1 MASMDDIRVG
11 LKVTV
16 DEAQKQAV
24 TQTEAMVA
32 GLGAKVASMSTAA
45 TAGIGVVLAG
55 VAGTAAAMIATVG
68 AASKFEDS
76 FAGIKKTVNATDVEF
91 EKLAGNIRRMAV
103 DIPIATSQLNAIGE
117 IGGQLGISA
126 AGLTK
131 FIDTIAKLGVATRL
145 STESAALG
153 LARLR
158 EIFQLSE
165 NDFDNL
171 ASTLVDLGNNFA
183 AIEDEILNTALRLA
197 AGGKIAGA
205 TAQDVLALATA
216 LQAVGVQSQAGG
228 TAISRVFQQIRIAS
242 TTGGAALATF
252 ANVTGLTNEQ
262 FKELANQDAAQ
273 AFNVFLLGLQR
284 ISDGGGNVIAVLEDL
299 GLKQQRTIRALLSL
313 AEAGDLVGESLA
325 VANSAYIANIA
336 LNDEATKRFETFKSQ
351 TKLLNN
357 AFQELRIEIG
367 TFFLPA
373 AKAMVETLTMM
384 FKIFDSNNNSTKGFT
399 TTVAGLT
406 AVIVGLGLAFSSIIK
421 PMMLLRFN
429 TKATGVATGELIANF
444 DTYKNQ
450 LSVTKDQLIA
460 GQKAMKRFRMGL
472 LGITAALAVISI
484 GYAIFK
490 KRQEQNLQAT
500 QRFLETGQVLSTLQ
514 EDLAEKQNT
523 LNELTAEGSN
533 VSEDYI
539 KAKEIEIEKLEELLG
554 LIEQTNIQSFFDA
567 SRIELSDEQSKRIV
581 ESYEDLFNALSQFD
595 AIEGVSDF
603 DFNAQIAE
611 AIGLSE
617 SEAQALYSQ
626 GIGAFLDAVAAGEAA
641 GLDSMDKVF
650 NTFQKI
656 RGILTA
662 DTLNP
667 FDTKFNK
674 EFKNQIDILREY
686 NDVLILL
693 TKGFLQSN
701 MSQEQ
706 QDEVLQRLLDR
717 YNEANDLT
725 GEFAFTLQ
733 DVKNSEELLN
743 KVIQQSIDSLEGLE
757 NNTKN
762 NSIAMQDL
770 AQQFLNAEKSA
781 SDFIQELDKLNSLDV
796 VSGDGLVAGFDKMQ
810 DRLISANFLV
820 AQLVSKGFPALA
832 KQAQDLPLDER
843 IGHVTALLGTAN
855 HELQDMEGH
864 LVSNVAGFEE
874 FVNTTDEGLQMII
887 DGLTGGIEE
896 SAAQEALKNT
906 FTEFAVSKRGE
917 ELQILNEIVRMQE
930 SSRKVAE
937 GILQAQSELVALTED
952 LSYQGI
958 TISQIDIRRMEA
970 KEAQLAFEEAIAEYG
985 AEGVITSNEQL
996 KLLQMTLNIDRMRDK
1011 LSQQMTAR
1019 ERKRIRDKEKEVQF
1033 LELAVEQGVAEQL
1046 DLDAAKEELDELK
1059 KPLSDTDRQILE
1071 LQKEIAEA
1079 QKVAYE
1085 ARMEAVSPEVLSAM
1099 QNVVDKEKDLANFA
1113 NEVASAQ
1120 NNVAEAYAAARIE
1133 ADKNKAKLHEL
1144 MIMYPNMQGMIKE
1157 LADSIGIPA
1166 EITQAVLVEMEKSR
1180 AAYESELSIMNSDYE
1195 AFIAEIATKPIV
1207 FTADTSQVD
1216 NAINRLTSTGR
1227 SQGIVNMFGDP
1238 DEYFGRVREYS
1249 TAPLTETGRSQ
1260 GIVNMFGDPDEYFG
1274 RYSGGIIPV
1283 GRYSTV
1289 GEAGPEKVMSLR
1301 GGGSMVFPNKTGG
1314 GGNGITVD
1322 NMNINITGLPADP
1335 ITARKVALNIRKE
1348 LTKLEKEGNAGTGLL
1363 NR

>member
-1 MASMDDIRVG
+1 MSQMDDIRVG

-32 GLGAKVASMSTAA
+32 GLGAKVAAMSGAA

-384 FKIFDSNNNSTKGFT
+384 FKIFDSNSNATKGMT

-406 AVIVGLGLAFSSIIK
+406 AVIVGLGLAFGSIIK
-421 PMMLLRFN
+421 PMMMLRMN
-429 TKATGVATGELIANF
+429 AKMVGVATGDLIANF
-444 DTYKNQ
+444 DTYKDQ
-450 LSVTKDQLIA
+450 LKVTKEQLLA
-460 GQKAMKRFRMGL
+460 GQKALKRFRMGL
-472 LGITAALAVISI
+472 MGVTAALAVISI

-490 KRQEQNLQAT
+490 KRQEENLQAT
-500 QRFLETGQVLSTLQ
+500 QRFLETGQVLKQLQ
-514 EDLAEKQNT
+514 DDLAEKQEK
-523 LNELTAEGSN
+523 LNELTKEGTNTSA
-533 VSEDYI
+533 DYV
-539 KAKEIEIEKLEELLG
+539 KSKEIEIEKLKELVG
-554 LIEQTNIQSFFDA
+554 LIETTNVQSFFDA
-567 SRIELSDEQSKRIV
+567 SNIELSDEQAQNIV
-581 ESYEDLFNALSQFD
+581 GSYDELFNTLSQFD
-595 AIEGVSDF
+595 ATDGIDF
-603 DFNAQIAE
+603 DFNQQIADALGMNE
-611 AIGLSE
+611 ADVV
-617 SEAQALYSQ
+617 ALYDE
-626 GIGAFLDAVAAGEAA
+626 GIGAFFDAVAAGEAA
-641 GLDSMDKVF
+641 GLDSMNKVF
-650 NTFQKI
+650 NTFQQI

-662 DTLNP
+662 DKLNP
-667 FDTKFNK
+667 FDTKMTK
-674 EFKNQIDILREY
+674 QYGDQIDVLRDY
-686 NDVLILL
+686 NDVLLLL

-706 QDEVLQRLLDR
+706 QDAVLQRLTDR
-717 YNEANDLT
+717 YNEANGLT
-725 GEFAFTLQ
+725 GDYAFTIQ
-733 DVKNSEELLN
+733 DVKNNEELLN
-743 KVIQQSIDSLEGLE
+743 KVIQQSIDSLDDLE
-757 NNTKN
+757 DTTKN
-762 NSIAMQDL
+762 NSMAMQDL
-770 AQQFLNAEKSA
+770 AQDFINAEKSA
-781 SDFIQELDKLNSLDV
+781 SSFIQEIDKLNSLDV
-796 VSGDGLVAGFDKMQ
+796 VSGAGVVAGFDKMT
-810 DRLISANFLV
+810 DRLTSANFLV
-820 AQLVSKGFPALA
+820 AELVSRGFPALA
-832 KQAQDLPLDER
+832 KQAQSMPLDQR

-864 LVSNVAGFEE
+864 LVSNVEGFEE
-874 FVNTTDEGLQMII
+874 FVNITDEGLQFII
-887 DGLTGGIEE
+887 DGLVGGIDE
-896 SAAQEALKNT
+896 ATAQEALKNT
-906 FTEFAVSKRGE
+906 FTEFAIAKRGE
-917 ELQILNEIVRMQE
+917 ELEIITEIVEMQN
-930 SSRKVAE
+930 SSRKAAE
-937 GILQAQSELVALTED
+937 GIMQAQAELAALTQD
-952 LSYQGI
+952 LVHQGI

-985 AEGVITSNEQL
+985 EEGVVTSSEQL

-1019 ERKRIRDKEKEVQF
+1019 ERKRIRDKEKEVKF

-1059 KPLSDTDRQILE
+1059 NPLSDTERQILE

-1085 ARMEAVSPEVLSAM
+1085 ARIEAVSPEVVSAM
-1099 QNVVDKEKDLANFA
+1099 QNVVNKEKELANFG
-1113 NEVASAQ
+1113 NQ
-1120 NNVAEAYAAARIE
+1120 VAEAQRNVADAFAAA
-1133 ADKNKAKLHEL
+1133 ALTTQKNQQRVREL
-1144 MIMYPNMQGMIKE
+1144 MIMYPQLQGMILE
-1157 LADSIGIPA
+1157 TAEAVGIPA
-1166 EITQAVLVEMEKSR
+1166 EITQAVLVEMEKGDAIYR
-1180 AAYESELSIMNSDYE
+1180 ETLNGMGIFYDE
-1195 AFIAEIATKPIV
+1195 FISEIASKPVV
-1207 FTADTSQVD
+1207 FTVDTTQVD

-1227 SQGIVNMFGDP
+1227 SLGITNMFGDP
-1238 DEYFGRVREYS
+1238 DEYYGRIPQYS
-1249 TAPLTETGRSQ
+1249 TAAQTETGRSG
-1260 GIVNMFGDPDEYFG
+1260 GITNIFGDPDEYFG
-1274 RYSGGIIPV
+1274 RYSGGMIPV

-1301 GGGSMVFPNKTGG
+1301 GGGAMVFPNKTGG

-1322 NMNINITGLPADP
+1322 HMNINITGLPADP

>member
-1 MASMDDIRVG
+1 
-11 LKVTV
+11 
-16 DEAQKQAV
+16 
-24 TQTEAMVA
+24 
-32 GLGAKVASMSTAA
+32 MSTA
-45 TAGIGVVLAG
+45 ILLILPAG

-126 AGLTK
+126 AGLTR

-228 TAISRVFQQIRIAS
+228 TAISRVFQQIRVAS

-373 AKAMVETLTMM
+373 AKAMVQTLTQL
-384 FKIFDSNNNSTKGFT
+384 FKIMDSNSNSTKGMT

-406 AVIVGLGLAFSSIIK
+406 AVIVGLGLAFGSIIK
-421 PMMLLRFN
+421 PMMMLRMN
-429 TKATGVATGELIANF
+429 AKMVGVATGDLIANF
-444 DTYKNQ
+444 DTYKDQ
-450 LSVTKDQLIA
+450 LKVTKDQLLA
-460 GQKAMKRFRMGL
+460 GQKALKRFRMGL
-472 LGITAALAVISI
+472 MGVTAALAVISI

-490 KRQEQNLQAT
+490 KRQEENLQAT
-500 QRFLETGQVLSTLQ
+500 QRFLETGQVLKQLQ
-514 EDLAEKQNT
+514 DDLAEKQAT

-539 KAKEIEIEKLEELLG
+539 KAKEIEIEKLEELLN
-554 LIEQTNIQSFFDA
+554 LIEQTNVQSFFDA
-567 SRIELSDEQSKRIV
+567 SRIELSDEQSQQIV
-581 ESYEDLFNALSQFD
+581 GSYEELFNALSQFD
-595 AIEGVSDF
+595 AISGVSDF

-611 AIGLSE
+611 AIGMSE

-626 GIGAFLDAVAAGEAA
+626 GIGVFLDAVAAGEAA
-641 GLDSMDKVF
+641 GLDSMEKVF
-650 NTFQKI
+650 NTFQQI
-656 RGILTA
+656 RGIITA

-667 FDTKFNK
+667 FDTKFSK
-674 EFKNQIDILREY
+674 QFGDQIEVLREY
-686 NDVLILL
+686 NDVLLLL

-701 MSQEQ
+701 MSQEE

-717 YNEANDLT
+717 YNEANNLT
-725 GEFAFTLQ
+725 GDFAFKLQ
-733 DVKNSEELLN
+733 DVKNNEELLN
-743 KVIQQSIDSLEGLE
+743 KVIQQSIDSLNEMEGA
-757 NNTKN
+757 TKN
-762 NSIAMQDL
+762 NSMAMQDM
-770 AQQFLNAEKSA
+770 AQQFINAEKSA
-781 SDFIQELDKLNSLDV
+781 SSFIQEIDKLNSLDV
-796 VSGDGLVAGFDKMQ
+796 VSGAGIVAGFDKMQ
-810 DRLISANFLV
+810 DRLTSANFLV
-820 AQLVSKGFPALA
+820 AELVSRGFPGLA
-832 KQAQDLPLDER
+832 KQAQAMPLDQR
-843 IGHVTALLGTAN
+843 IGHVNALLGTAN
-855 HELQDMEGH
+855 HRLQDMEGH
-864 LVSNVAGFEE
+864 LISNVEGFEE
-874 FVNTTDEGLQMII
+874 FANVTDEGLQMII
-887 DGLTGGIEE
+887 DGLVGGIDE
-896 SAAQEALKNT
+896 ATAQEALKNT
-906 FTEFAVSKRGE
+906 FTEFAVAKRGE
-917 ELQILNEIVRMQE
+917 ELQILTQLVSMQE
-930 SSRKVAE
+930 SSRKAAE
-937 GILQAQSELVALTED
+937 GIMQAQSELAALTQD
-952 LSYQGI
+952 LVYQGH

-985 AEGVITSNEQL
+985 EEGVVTSNEQL

-1019 ERKRIRDKEKEVQF
+1019 ERKRIRDKEKEVKF

-1059 KPLSDTDRQILE
+1059 NPLSETERQILE
-1071 LQKEIAEA
+1071 LEKEIAEA
-1079 QKVAYE
+1079 QKESYE
-1085 ARMEAVSPEVLSAM
+1085 ARIKAVSPEVVSAM
-1099 QNVVDKEKDLANFA
+1099 QNVVNKEQELANFG
-1113 NEVASAQ
+1113 NQVAIAQ
-1120 NNVAEAYAAARIE
+1120 RNVADAFTAATIE
-1133 ADKNKAKLHEL
+1133 GDKNKQKLREL
-1144 MIMYPNMQGMIKE
+1144 MLMYPNMQGMIKE
-1157 LADSIGIPA
+1157 LADSVGIPA
-1166 EITQAVLVEMEKSR
+1166 QITQAVLVEMEKGDALYRTSLDGMGLF
-1180 AAYESELSIMNSDYE
+1180 YEE
-1195 AFIAEIATKPIV
+1195 FIAEIASKPIV
-1207 FTADTSQVD
+1207 FTADTTQVE
-1216 NAINRLTSTGR
+1216 NKL
-1227 SQGIVNMFGDP
+1227 QGIYNNIANGIKIFGDPYQPTPPSYGQYNNISGGIKMFGDP
-1238 DEYFGRVREYS
+1238 YNPNDDINRRRYD
-1249 TAPLTETGRSQ
+1249 L
-1260 GIVNMFGDPDEYFG
+1260 NEYFG
-1274 RYSGGIIPV
+1274 RYSGGIIPA

-1301 GGGSMVFPNKTGG
+1301 GGGAMVFPNKTGG